1 MYMQNGFVN
10 TFIISDV
17 VERPFVGTSAQKDM
31 MLHEREL
38 REEVAARDL
47 AYPGSAERS
56 PLPWRFYYSHGND
69 FVDQSTFYSTLTHVT
84 YDAAA
89 VIEAEEACSRTL
101 VLWTY
106 AAVTVWMNGEKV
118 CAIDE
123 PAYKPIMKRSFTVLL
138 PAGENELYVRLQTL
152 GVRDTRSL
160 FGIEVID
167 TQGLGWTVPAIA
179 GRQAYMQAIDFLDA
193 VSLVDNQL
201 HFPYGRDDLELGWD
215 EQSPDYSR
223 VAFRYQWEHLGAVD
237 SYRLDGNR
245 PHFLVRV
252 GVGAQKLQRRF
263 EAIEQ
268 IRPEYS
274 TFPDRSSNY
283 RRMLTQIA
291 RAEGLSRGDKFG
303 FYIQNILARKALGI
317 EGERD
322 DEHLM
327 TTLQQIDDRYDCS
340 DFLVSGVIRYL
351 RSYEVDAHVRQRIE
365 HSLFNWRYWMS
376 MEGSDGM
383 CFWSENHSLLFY
395 SSAMIVGSM
404 YPDAYFPTAKMSG
417 RELEAFGERLTA
429 EWLADVEEYG
439 YEEFLSTVY
448 MNVTFASLLNII
460 DYADEA
466 ISVRARAVTDLMLR
480 QLSMHTFD
488 GAIIAPMGRVYRS
501 VITPTKQGAQA
512 LMNLVNPKV
521 PFSYGEGWL
530 SYFATSTYPIPE
542 GLTALMD
549 DPVETT
555 YSTGNALVAI
565 TKGEHYILTS
575 VQSPRRDGFVRWEN
589 VTLTETGDRDRQNH
603 LYTKSF
609 NERFHGTTLFASGV
623 YGYQQHLWSAALSNE
638 AIVFVNHPG
647 GTSDSSSMRPG
658 YWFGNGIMPALRQ
671 EGRVLAAIYEIS
683 DDHPIHFTHLF
694 LPKVKF
700 DEVRRSGQ
708 WIFARKGD
716 GYLALWCS
724 RELVAYD
731 DELAD
736 CEYRAWGSQTAYLC
750 VVGSIDEDSSWT
762 EFMQGRLDSKIVYDT
777 GQRSLHLDGEL
788 LLTYEDSDDR
798 TQYV

>member
-1 MYMQNGFVN
+1 MHNRFIN

-17 VERPFVGTSAQKDM
+17 VEKPFAGSSSQRDM

-38 REEVAARDL
+38 RAEVAERDL
-47 AYPGSAERS
+47 IYPGPAEHSSHR
-56 PLPWRFYYSHGND
+56 WRFYYSHGNY
-69 FVDQSTFYSTLTHVT
+69 FVDQSTFYSTLTHVS
-84 YDAAA
+84 YDAAT
-89 VIEAEEACSRTL
+89 VIEAESDCTRTL

-106 AAVTVWMNGEKV
+106 AAVTVWVNGEMV
-118 CAIDE
+118 CHTDE
-123 PAYKPIMKRSFTVLL
+123 PVYKPIMKRSATVSLKK
-138 PAGENELYVRLQTL
+138 GRNEVYVRLQTL

-160 FGIEVID
+160 FGIEVTD
-167 TQGLGWTVPAIA
+167 SVDLRYSVPKIEAFEEYL
-179 GRQAYMQAIDFLDA
+179 QARSFLDR
-193 VSLVDNQL
+193 VSFKDGHL
-201 HFPYGRDDLELGWD
+201 HFPSERDDLEFGLD
-215 EQSPDYSR
+215 AQSPDYSK
-223 VAFRYQWEHLGAVD
+223 VAQRYRWHTIGAVR
-237 SYRLDGNR
+237 SYAVEPGQ

-252 GVGAQKLQRRF
+252 RVGDQTLARRF

-268 IRPEYS
+268 IRAEYS
-274 TFPDRSSNY
+274 TFADRGDNY
-283 RRMLTQIA
+283 RRMLKQIA
-291 RAEGLSRGDKFG
+291 QAEGLSRGDKFG

-317 EGERD
+317 EGKHDGEY
-322 DEHLM
+322 LL

-351 RSYEVDAHVRQRIE
+351 KNYDLEPLIKEQVEQT
-365 HSLFNWRYWMS
+365 LFNWRYWMS

-404 YPDAYFPTAKMSG
+404 YPEAYFPTARMKG
-417 RELEAFGERLTA
+417 VELEAFGRRLTA
-429 EWLADVEEYG
+429 QWLDDVEIYG

-460 DYADEA
+460 DYADKEIA
-466 ISVRARAVTDLMLR
+466 VRAQRVTDLMLR
-480 QLSMHTFD
+480 QLSLHTWD

-530 SYFATSTYPIPE
+530 SYWATSTYPIPD
-542 GLTALMD
+542 GLVELMEESA
-549 DPVETT
+549 ETS
-555 YSTGNALVAI
+555 YSTGNALVSI
-565 TKGEHYILTS
+565 KKSEHYIITS
-575 VQSPRRDGFVRWEN
+575 VESPRRDGFSRWEN
-589 VTLTETGDRDRQNH
+589 VTVGGHSSIDRQSH

-609 NERFHGTTLFASGV
+609 NERFHGTTFFCSGV

-671 EGRVLAAIYEIS
+671 QGRMLAAIYEIGA
-683 DDHPIHFTHLF
+683 DYPIHFTHVF
-694 LPKVKF
+694 MPTVKF
-700 DEVRRSGQ
+700 DEVLSIDQ
-708 WIFARKGD
+708 WLFARKGD
-716 GYLALWCS
+716 GYLGLWCS
-724 RELVAYD
+724 DSLVLYD

-736 CEYRAWGSQTAYLC
+736 CEYRCWESQAAYVC
-750 VVGSIDEDSSWT
+750 IVGSVDEDRSWQHFQESQRERT
-762 EFMQGRLDSKIVYDT
+762 IVYEK
-777 GQRSLHLDGEL
+777 SSHSVFIDGEL
-788 LLTYEDSDDR
+788 FVSYEQCDDR